1 MNQWKPLPS
10 RLIQQACSPPVCR
23 LFFPPLLVP
32 ELLITSLSPLCCIPR
47 SFVIVPRKQIRKP
60 SLSLSQPPCLFSFF
74 FFSFVSLCLPFLC
87 LRPLSVWSAPR
98 RLGTLNFDPRAQP
111 APCSLWCHGRSKG
124 CWEVTRGQT
133 SSCPAR
139 ISGCC
144 KLPILPFEES
154 ASLVWRK
161 CLLFQDVGPAFLKSF
176 KVAPRAPIF
185 LLG

>member
-1 MNQWKPLPS
+1 MEVPAIPS
-10 RLIQQACSPPVCR
+10 HSAGLLSARLSSI
-23 LFFPPLLVP
+23 FPPSPRAWALDHFSFPSLLHSAQFCHCAK
-32 ELLITSLSPLCCIPR
+32 ETNQKAFSLSASMP
-47 SFVIVPRKQIRKP
+47 
-60 SLSLSQPPCLFSFF
+60 FF
-74 FFSFVSLCLPFLC
+74 FFFSSFVSLCLPFLC
-87 LRPLSVWSAPR
+87 LCPLSVWSAPR
-98 RLGTLNFDPRAQP
+98 RFGTLNFDPRAHP

-161 CLLFQDVGPAFLKSF
+161 CLLFQEVGPAFLKSF
-176 KVAPRAPIF
+176 KVAPWAPIF